1 MGAEHMG
8 GGTGGSEDA
17 SEVRI
22 SRMAER
28 ARFGE
33 GRGGLSEEGRIVPV
47 GVGLLPSGAQ
57 GSRAGEG
64 KTLDHRR

>member
-1 MGAEHMG
+1 VGAEHMG

-33 GRGGLSEEGRIVPV
+33 GRGGLSEEDCVVPGGERMCRDGNGVCLV
-47 GVGLLPSGAQ
+47 GVRSA
-57 GSRAGEG
+57 SC
-64 KTLDHRR
+64 